1 MSTLSSDPSVV
12 AAGEEEQGAA
22 ADVADA
28 AVRRELLECHRDF
41 LSFLRRRLG
50 NPQDAEDVLQ
60 EFVAR
65 ALQRSHHLRDVE
77 SVRGWLSR
85 ILATTLVDHY
95 RRAGRRKESPH
106 APEDLEA
113 LAVAPDP
120 EIEAAVCFCLYR
132 LLPTLSPQYS
142 ELIWRI
148 DLLGEPRDQ
157 VAAGLGLT
165 LNNVNVRLHRAR
177 RSLRARLEEMCLTCP
192 QHGFLNCRCE
202 EGERIRRV
210 RIRRAAAG
218 R

>member
-1 MSTLSSDPSVV
+1 MTSHRKGPFAGDDPGDDS
-12 AAGEEEQGAA
+12 AAVRA
-22 ADVADA
+22 ADA
-28 AVRRELLECHRDF
+28 AVRRELVECHRDF
-41 LSFLRRRLG
+41 QTFLRRRLG

-65 ALQRSHHLRDVE
+65 ALERSHHLRDVE

-95 RRAGRRKESPH
+95 RRAARRKESPQ

-132 LLPTLSPQYS
+132 LLPTLKPGYS
-142 ELIWRI
+142 ELIWRA
-148 DLLGEPRDQ
+148 DLLGEPREQ
-157 VAAGLGLT
+157 LAAALGVT

-177 RSLRARLEEMCLTCP
+177 RTLRSRLEEICLTCP
-192 QHGFLNCRCE
+192 QHGFLDCGCE
-202 EGERIRRV
+202 EGELIRQSRRRRI
-210 RIRRAAAG
+210 AG
-218 R
+218 TDA